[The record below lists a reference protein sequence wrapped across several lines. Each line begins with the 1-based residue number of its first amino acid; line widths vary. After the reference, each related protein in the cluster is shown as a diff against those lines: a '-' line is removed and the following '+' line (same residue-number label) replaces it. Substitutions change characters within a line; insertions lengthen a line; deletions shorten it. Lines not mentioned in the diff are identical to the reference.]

1 MEQHA
6 LKPLM
11 ANIAVNVLQ
20 DLKALIAK
28 STSTNVYFNRA
39 SMAVFALKRP
49 TVLRKNLVFSIVPVA
64 IILDTVAFCAMNV
77 NLVVVEMFGVGVP
90 SVRNRNSMLLLLP
103 QHLVLTRN
111 VLQDMAL
118 RVIIGTS
125 WAIIVKNA
133 LTGKNLQQD
142 QVFVPISMNVTQIP
156 AKTEQRALNHRQAT
170 PFHWANI
177 NVRVALVFQVT
188 IVRSTINV
196 YQIPVVL
203 TV

>member
-1 MEQHA
+1 MVSIVKSTLINVHQIPAKMEQHA

-28 STSTNVYFNRA
+28 STSMNVYFNRA

-111 VLQDMAL
+111 VQKVSASAP
-118 RVIIGTS
+118 IIGMFLGKT
-125 WAIIVKNA
+125 AKNV
-133 LTGKNLQQD
+133 LQGKNRWQGRVSVATLTNASQILAKMEQ
-142 QVFVPISMNVTQIP
+142 FV
-156 AKTEQRALNHRQAT
+156 AK
-170 PFHWANI
+170 P
-177 NVRVALVFQVT
+177 
-188 IVRSTINV
+188 
-196 YQIPVVL
+196 L
-203 TV
+203 TVSR